1 MEVNKYQTPITDELL
16 FSLSQEEQ
24 TDLLD
29 YINNVPFIQHLISP
43 NRLYAKDLPK
53 DEYGRIIVDLCKPH
67 ILTDMDYFRQ
77 VGLHYEQHG
86 CFTKLKP
93 NGNPNSE
100 YGKWYRR
107 ELKRCWNGLVRPSD
121 GEWIP
126 GKLYYYWNY
135 SPITISRI
143 IPGTKIADRV
153 SAFPEIWELTYLW
166 AHYEDQARFGGMY
179 DGFVGGKDAGI
190 ISRRGA
196 GKSFFKASNMARLFT
211 VGASNHVKEEVRG
224 VLVAYE
230 KEYLNRDGTL
240 NKFVSMID
248 FLADNT
254 QWPSTRHR
262 NSLVEMSWQMGYQ
275 DADTGVIKGTRNE
288 VLGISA
294 KDNPDKVRGK
304 RCVELVYEEFG
315 VFPKFIDTWTTSEYN
330 VREGEFAF
338 GQRTFIGCVCA
349 GTKVW
354 TNVGEL
360 VNIEDLYSHQEA
372 GILGYDGD
380 GVYKEK
386 IQWFKEPAVKPC
398 YKIKTSGNNSIECSE
413 DHPLLMT
420 RPHWR
425 NSLPAKTQRLV
436 GHRYDGKYTTFTL
449 AKDLKVGDQLL
460 LIDEVPIFG
469 NKAVKDARLLGLMVG
484 DGNCSIKSGPQLA
497 CVNEEIFNYIKARYK
512 YTVHKEFTTKV
523 GTPYR
528 SIGIHGIIPL
538 LKAAGVYGKVKY
550 NKTFPNNIHEYDKQS
565 LSEFIG
571 GYYDADGNITYNK
584 KRDCV
589 RIVLTSMSESL
600 LNEMKY
606 QLLKFGIHANVQKEF
621 RKDGYTPNT
630 YIYRLY
636 ITNQTDVIRFQ
647 KNITLL
653 CKHKQSIL
661 NKVLSVKPKVDGSRF
676 SKGVF
681 KLNKANN
688 KGHFFIGKDN
698 MQSLYQETITEIEF
712 IGDRPVY
719 NMHTKTTNTY
729 LSNMY
734 ITKQT
739 GGTEGSDF
747 QGAAEIL
754 NSPEAHRVYALPNVF
769 DKSAAGRAKTI
780 LFLGGYLNRKG
791 FYNKDGVSDII
802 GAIIS
807 ILKDRTAAKYN
818 STNPLLITKV
828 KAEMPIVLQE
838 AILKIDSTIYPTSEL
853 NDAIM
858 AIDADPTHWG
868 KLWIGRLGQQDGKIL
883 YLPDDSKEVIKDF
896 PHKDNKLEGAVCI
909 HALPVCD
916 SSGIPPRGRYIAGLD
931 PIDDDE
937 STTLSLFSLYI
948 MDLFTDEL
956 VFEYTGRPALADD
969 GYEIC
974 RKALLMYNAE
984 CNYENNKK
992 GLFKYFSQHNAL
1004 YLLSDT
1010 LEFLKDKEE
1019 GKPNYITNKSK
1030 GTHALASVNSYA
1042 RRLIRDWLLS
1052 PVVISVP
1059 STTTP
1064 GEMVQQETFGLYKI
1078 KFRALLRE
1086 LALWNPDGNFD
1097 RHAALGMLMLLREDK
1112 LRRLGVQ
1119 SKGNEGD
1126 RIEDD
1131 YLGND
1136 EYFMR
1141 NYRESRQH

>member
-338 GQRTFIGCVCA
+338 GQRTFIG
-349 GTKVW
+349 
-354 TNVGEL
+354 
-360 VNIEDLYSHQEA
+360 
-372 GILGYDGD
+372 
-380 GVYKEK
+380 
-386 IQWFKEPAVKPC
+386 
-398 YKIKTSGNNSIECSE
+398 
-413 DHPLLMT
+413 
-420 RPHWR
+420 
-425 NSLPAKTQRLV
+425 
-436 GHRYDGKYTTFTL
+436 
-449 AKDLKVGDQLL
+449 
-460 LIDEVPIFG
+460 
-469 NKAVKDARLLGLMVG
+469 
-484 DGNCSIKSGPQLA
+484 
-497 CVNEEIFNYIKARYK
+497 
-512 YTVHKEFTTKV
+512 
-523 GTPYR
+523 
-528 SIGIHGIIPL
+528 
-538 LKAAGVYGKVKY
+538 
-550 NKTFPNNIHEYDKQS
+550 
-565 LSEFIG
+565 
-571 GYYDADGNITYNK
+571 
-584 KRDCV
+584 
-589 RIVLTSMSESL
+589 
-600 LNEMKY
+600 
-606 QLLKFGIHANVQKEF
+606 
-621 RKDGYTPNT
+621 
-630 YIYRLY
+630 
-636 ITNQTDVIRFQ
+636 
-647 KNITLL
+647 
-653 CKHKQSIL
+653 
-661 NKVLSVKPKVDGSRF
+661 
-676 SKGVF
+676 
-681 KLNKANN
+681 
-688 KGHFFIGKDN
+688 
-698 MQSLYQETITEIEF
+698 
-712 IGDRPVY
+712 
-719 NMHTKTTNTY
+719 
-729 LSNMY
+729 
-734 ITKQT
+734 T

-1112 LRRLGVQ
+1112 LRRLGAQ

-1141 NYRESRQH
+1141 NYRESHRH